1 MRENPNPSGSGAD
14 SNFMGDNYARLT
26 GDTVKLLEQE
36 KFIWD
41 LVQKENAEV
50 LFRQYFSISKSS
62 LLAELYCKSHCYR
75 NDLP

>member
-1 MRENPNPSGSGAD
+1 MRENPNPSASGAD

-50 LFRQYFSISKSS
+50 FY
-62 LLAELYCKSHCYR
+62 
-75 NDLP
+75 